1 VLDEERLAR
10 EGGGDRRPTLPR
22 QTRRSEQHLVAAILS
37 GERYNEAVRGAE
49 ASLATAMGRFKFEFR
64 G

>member
-1 VLDEERLAR
+1 M
-10 EGGGDRRPTLPR
+10 
-22 QTRRSEQHLVAAILS
+22 AAILS